1 MLWQNSQDCAFD
13 NYRDIVLGNSKV
25 EQLAIDE
32 EQDLAKPNA
41 HSYQIFD
48 DYYENWSNWWKL
60 STALLYYYSFV
71 SKRGRS
77 KGLFLVKFV
86 ISLKS
91 AWCRYDPL
99 TCL

>member
-32 EQDLAKPNA
+32 EQDLAKLNA

-48 DYYENWSNWWKL
+48 D
-60 STALLYYYSFV
+60 
-71 SKRGRS
+71 
-77 KGLFLVKFV
+77 
-86 ISLKS
+86 
-91 AWCRYDPL
+91 
-99 TCL
+99 

>member
-25 EQLAIDE
+25 EQLHIDE

-48 DYYENWSNWWKL
+48 DYYENDLIDESYL
-60 STALLYYYSFV
+60 QLYSITIV
-71 SKRGRS
+71 
-77 KGLFLVKFV
+77 LFLKEADLRVSF
-86 ISLKS
+86 
-91 AWCRYDPL
+91 W
-99 TCL
+99 

>member
-13 NYRDIVLGNSKV
+13 NYRDIVLGNWKV

-48 DYYENWSNWWKL
+48 DYYENDLIDESYL
-60 STALLYYYSFV
+60 QLYSITIV
-71 SKRGRS
+71 
-77 KGLFLVKFV
+77 LFLKEADLRVSF
-86 ISLKS
+86 
-91 AWCRYDPL
+91 W
-99 TCL
+99 